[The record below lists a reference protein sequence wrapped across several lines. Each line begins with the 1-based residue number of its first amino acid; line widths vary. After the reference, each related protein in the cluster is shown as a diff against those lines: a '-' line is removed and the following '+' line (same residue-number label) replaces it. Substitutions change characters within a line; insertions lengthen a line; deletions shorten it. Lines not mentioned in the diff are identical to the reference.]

1 MFICSLVV
9 SSILRGEN
17 VGMTPRRSRS
27 STVASSISSS
37 QSKKQVWIKEIIL
50 YIEFCSHIKR
60 EQIVLLIFTPDFL
73 IYTFSYGNFKI
84 RSPLE
89 NLLVKNNPQSILK
102 QDHLPLLLLYVA
114 VDQAEVILVLV
125 IESQTL
131 PYHLKL
137 LKIEADH
144 LSETQVPPQTKQKL
158 LSPRHMINP
167 KSVRNPHQQRRTK
180 TSHRYLPQNPNQL
193 LLHGVKALKICQL
206 RQRFLD
212 LVLAKLQALQ
222 TQKHPLLPH

>member
-1 MFICSLVV
+1 M
-9 SSILRGEN
+9 
-17 VGMTPRRSRS
+17 
-27 STVASSISSS
+27 IS
-37 QSKKQVWIKEIIL
+37 
-50 YIEFCSHIKR
+50 
-60 EQIVLLIFTPDFL
+60 DFL
-73 IYTFSYGNFKI
+73 IFIFSYGNFKI

-89 NLLVKNNPQSILK
+89 NLLVKNNPQSILM
-102 QDHLPLLLLYVA
+102 QDHLPLLLLCVA

-137 LKIEADH
+137 QKIEADH

-193 LLHGVKALKICQL
+193 LLHGVKALKICQS

-222 TQKHPLLPH
+222 TQKYPLLPH